1 VSLPSV
7 SIVLPARNEEKFI
20 ERSLESILNQDY
32 PQDRLEVVV
41 SDGRSTDRTRV
52 LVKGAERNGIP
63 IRLVDNPKLNQPAG
77 VNAGVRE
84 AKGDLIIR
92 MDAHALYASD
102 YVSKCVEVMREKGA
116 GNVGGVAVPVP
127 VNGSPIA
134 GAIALAH
141 LSQFGLGGARFR
153 TGRGY
158 EGETDTV
165 WPGCW
170 KKEVFLKLGGF
181 DERYPRTEDIQ
192 FNQRLRETGHKV
204 WLSPR
209 IRAWYFCRGTL
220 RELWK
225 QNWANGKGI
234 VDTLPMNRRAIGLR
248 HLVPLLFVLSILGLL
263 ILHFAFTI
271 FHFPRSHSP
280 QLLSPS
286 APLLLLLAELGLYL
300 LLSIIFSF
308 SSAFLAKPDW
318 AIPGRREGCRLAI
331 LDRLAVFLCL
341 PTVFLT
347 LHLSYGVG
355 SFIRLLQV
363 PFVRRM
369 WQPHNSGQ
377 GG

>member
-1 VSLPSV
+1 V
-7 SIVLPARNEEKFI
+7 
-20 ERSLESILNQDY
+20 
-32 PQDRLEVVV
+32 
-41 SDGRSTDRTRV
+41 
-52 LVKGAERNGIP
+52 
-63 IRLVDNPKLNQPAG
+63 
-77 VNAGVRE
+77 
-84 AKGDLIIR
+84 
-92 MDAHALYASD
+92 YAPD
-102 YVSKCVEVMREKGA
+102 YVSKCIEVMGEKGA
-116 GNVGGVAVPVP
+116 GNVGGVALPVP
-127 VNGSPIA
+127 VNGSDMA
-134 GAIALAH
+134 KAITLAH
-141 LSQFGLGGARFR
+141 LSPFGLGGARFR
-153 TGRGY
+153 IGKGY
-158 EGETDTV
+158 EGPVDTV

-192 FNQRLRETGHKV
+192 FNQRLREAGHKV

-248 HLVPLLFVLSILGLL
+248 HLVPLLFILSILGLL
-263 ILHFAFTI
+263 ILSSVAKIPIYRDMPLSI
-271 FHFPRSHSP
+271 FHFPVFHAP

-300 LLSIIFSF
+300 LLSIVFSF
-308 SSAFLAKPDW
+308 RSAYLAKPDW
-318 AIPGRREGCRLAI
+318 SIPGRQEGGRLTI
-331 LDRLAVFLCL
+331 LGRLAVLLCL

-347 LHLSYGVG
+347 LHLSYGIG

-369 WQPHNSGQ
+369 WKPLNQGQ
-377 GG
+377 EG